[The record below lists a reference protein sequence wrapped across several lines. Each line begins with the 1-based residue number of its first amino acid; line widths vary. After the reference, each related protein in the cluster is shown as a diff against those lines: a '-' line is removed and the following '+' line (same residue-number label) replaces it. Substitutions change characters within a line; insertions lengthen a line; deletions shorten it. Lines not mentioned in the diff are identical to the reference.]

1 MAYKKATTYT
11 HLSLDSRV
19 DWISDERGSGDG
31 IWVYLKDGYTNI
43 RLDSGYIHEHT
54 VAECCDQLNNETHE
68 NTLT

>member
-31 IWVYLKDGYTNI
+31 VWVYLKDGYRNAV
-43 RLDSGYIHEHT
+43 LDSGLIHEHT
-54 VAECCDQLNNETHE
+54 IEECCDQLNNDTYK
-68 NTLT
+68 L